1 MHLCRPHNT
10 APAPGGPLDSA
21 CMEQFWRY
29 AKLMMRYRGT
39 VLIAVACA
47 IVGATGLG
55 VGVIGAY
62 PIMRSILDPGSE
74 GNDLPA
80 LARDLN
86 GELPAWLQISEGFIA
101 SLPTGEFTALVALI
115 AGLGVLTVIGGI
127 CNFTHA
133 ALSLRVVYRTIADI
147 RRHAFNHVIRL
158 PLATV
163 LAEGTSDPVSRIV
176 NDTTQL
182 ASGMS
187 AMLSKA
193 VAQTAKGVAT
203 FIAALVLDW
212 RLTLVTVPVA
222 FVVATVIRK
231 LSKRVRRATR
241 KALAHQ
247 AELYAASN
255 EALQGLRVVKVHT
268 TERLESGRFQRINR
282 QVLHQLLR
290 ARTARALMS
299 PVNEVITL
307 FAIGGLAIFAG
318 KLSLDGHI
326 ADPERLLLALAALG
340 ISAASLKPLTGII
353 NEIQVGAAAAGRI
366 AELGAAEPEPGHDA
380 KLPRLGRHA
389 RSIEFRGVS
398 FTYPGGSAPALHEID
413 LTVRH
418 GERIAVVGPNGS
430 GKTTLLALVPRLF
443 DVGRGS
449 VLIDG
454 QDIRAFGVRSLRRQ
468 IGVVTQETVI
478 FHSTVRENIAY
489 GARGVSEEQ
498 ILDAAQQA
506 RAMDFIK
513 RLPQGLDTVIGERG
527 GTLSGGQRQ
536 RIAIARAIL
545 RDPAILI
552 LDEATSMIDADS
564 EAKIAEAIAE
574 FSSGRT
580 CLIVAHRLSTVIGA
594 DRIVVMDRGRIVDIG
609 THEQLLDRCETYRLI
624 ARRQLVGGAD
634 AE

>member
-1 MHLCRPHNT
+1 
-10 APAPGGPLDSA
+10 
-21 CMEQFWRY
+21 MEHFWRY
-29 AKLMMRYRGT
+29 AKLMLRYRG
-39 VLIAVACA
+39 VLIIAIICA
-47 IVGATGLG
+47 IIGAAGLG

-62 PIMRSILDPGSE
+62 PIMRSILDPNSE
-74 GNDLPA
+74 GNDLQS
-80 LARDLN
+80 LAGDLN
-86 GELPAWLQISEGFIA
+86 QQLPFGIEIPQAVIA
-101 SLPTGEFTALVALI
+101 SLPTGEFTALVVLI
-115 AGLGVLTVIGGI
+115 AGLGVLTIIGGV

-133 ALSLRVVYRTIADI
+133 ALSLRVVYNTVADV
-147 RRHAFNHVIRL
+147 RRRAFNHVIRL

-163 LAEGTSDPVSRIV
+163 LAQGTSDPVSRIV

-193 VAQTAKGVAT
+193 VAQSAKGIAT
-203 FIAALVLDW
+203 FIAALILDW
-212 RLTLVTVPVA
+212 RLTVVTVPVA
-222 FVVATVIRK
+222 VLVATVIRK

-241 KALAHQ
+241 AALGHQ

-268 TERLESGRFQRINR
+268 TERLESGKFQRINR
-282 QVLHQLLR
+282 QVVHQLLR

-299 PVNEVITL
+299 PVNEVIAL

-366 AELGAAEPEPGHDA
+366 AELGQADPEPGHDN
-380 KLPRLGRHA
+380 KLPKLARHA
-389 RSIEFRGVS
+389 QAIEFRGVT
-398 FTYPGGSAPALHEID
+398 FTYPGGAAPALNEID

-418 GERIAVVGPNGS
+418 GERVAVVGPNGS

-443 DVGRGS
+443 DVGRGA

-478 FHSTVRENIAY
+478 FRASIRDNIAY
-489 GARGVSEEQ
+489 GASGVTNEQ
-498 ILDAAQQA
+498 IEDAAAKA
-506 RAMDFIK
+506 RAADFISK
-513 RLPQGLDTVIGERG
+513 LPNGMDTIVGERG

-580 CLIVAHRLSTVIGA
+580 CLIVAHRLSTVVGA
-594 DRIVVMDRGRIVDIG
+594 DRIIVMDRGRIVDIG
-609 THEQLLDRCETYRLI
+609 THDELFDRCETYRLI
-624 ARRQLVGGAD
+624 ARRQLVGGSD
-634 AE
+634 DD